1 MGKSVYSIVL
11 DDAVVEA
18 VDLFASGCGL
28 SRSAAINRILAQHV
42 QISTKEQHIQQV
54 FEALEQLAGGTA
66 LQRLSFSDAQMQMRS
81 PLRYKYNPTV
91 RYQIELY
98 HQNAK
103 QLGMFRVGM
112 RTQNQ
117 TLLQY
122 LEQFYHLWMMLERH
136 YLPKGKQIGFEI
148 ENGKFIRELRTVPSS
163 VSPKQL
169 GELLLGYTNLFDQ
182 CLKTFFEN
190 PSRQGAANTEHIY
203 KNGLNPSLLTL

>member
-18 VDLFASGCGL
+18 VDLFAGGCGL
-28 SRSAAINRILAQHV
+28 SRSAAINRILAQYV

-54 FEALEQLAGGTA
+54 FEALEQLASGTA

-98 HQNAK
+98 HQNAS
-103 QLGMFRVGM
+103 QLGTFRVGM

-122 LEQFYHLWMMLERH
+122 LEQFYRLWVMLEQH
-136 YLPKGKQIGFEI
+136 YLLKGKEIGFEI
-148 ENGKFIRELRTVPSS
+148 DNGKFIRALRAVPTSI
-163 VSPKQL
+163 SPEQL
-169 GELLLGYTNLFDQ
+169 GELLLEYTNLFDQ

-190 PSRQGAANTEHIY
+190 PSQQGAANTEHVY
-203 KNGLNPSLLTL
+203 QNGLNPPLMTL